1 MRQVARLVP
10 KAFYVD
16 PSSPGVWHALQDTC
30 ATPNT
35 SITARTYTVSVC
47 ALPLGGAEV
56 YLFAQPAPKAL
67 ATWAN
72 ASSTGLTASRVVRY
86 ALAPAAAAMP
96 VTLGLDGTQS
106 YDLHGGAVALYL
118 WTLDVPLGAAGLT
131 LLGST
136 TKSAALEMA
145 LGTTP
150 GHYSVALRVED
161 TLWGEERG

>member
-35 SITARTYTVSVC
+35 SITARMYTVSVC
-47 ALPLGGAEV
+47 ALPLGGADV

-67 ATWAN
+67 AVWAD
-72 ASSTGLTASRVVRY
+72 ASSTGPNASHVVRY
-86 ALAPAAAAMP
+86 ALAPAAAAKP

-106 YDLHGGAVALYL
+106 YDLYGGAIASYL
-118 WTLDVPLGAAGLT
+118 WTLDGATGLT
-131 LLGST
+131 LLSSA
-136 TKSAALEMA
+136 TKSTAIQMA
-145 LGTTP
+145 PGITP
-150 GHYSVALRVED
+150 GYYSVALRVED